1 MLIYNMEKQIKLDY
15 LISFLVDKKFTKNIK
30 DTNRKRSN
38 EKIQLDYLEYY
49 NSSNFNYFND
59 ILSNNVDRVGIREG
73 NYVKNSAYFSTA
85 FILFNNFNIME
96 ENDQNYV
103 VNEIKRKIKDDFMC
117 KKFKM
122 KTNLKNLKNILS
134 KILNNYDDVYLL
146 ALYFNVNIFVFNNNT
161 KKVIA
166 FYDEEKVNIYKP
178 NIFLNL
184 INEIY
189 YPLVYKMNNG
199 NLFKYNST
207 ILNKLI
213 FSEYISSYKQNEFII
228 SNDWNEILKKYLD
241 LDTSNIIVDL
251 DIKNSI
257 NLEDSD
263 SEGSFNIND
272 LDVELDQFNNDGYET
287 DNSINSL
294 NEINIE
300 VVDDNQELKYD
311 ISNLGKYKKDELFE
325 IIKSKSLNC
334 KVNKKS
340 LKSDIIKEI
349 KEKLY

>member
-1 MLIYNMEKQIKLDY
+1 MEKQIKLDY

-30 DTNRKRSN
+30 GTNRKKSN
-38 EKIQLDYLEYY
+38 EKTQLDYLEYY

-59 ILSNNVDRVGIREG
+59 ILSNNIDRVGIREG

-85 FILFNNFNIME
+85 FILFKNFNIME
-96 ENDQNYV
+96 ENDQNYII
-103 VNEIKRKIKDDFMC
+103 NEIKRKIKDDFMC

-122 KTNLKNLKNILS
+122 KTNLKKLKNILN
-134 KILNNYDDVYLL
+134 KDINNYEDVYLL
-146 ALYFNVNIFVFNNNT
+146 ALYFNVNIYVFNNTT
-161 KKVIA
+161 KKITA
-166 FYDEEKVNIYKP
+166 FYDGNKVNIYKP

-184 INEIY
+184 IGEIY

-207 ILNKLI
+207 ILNKLL
-213 FSEYISSYKQNEFII
+213 FSDDINSYKQDEFII
-228 SNDWNEILKKYLD
+228 SNDWNEILKNYLE

-251 DIKNSI
+251 NIKNSI

-272 LDVELDQFNNDGYET
+272 LDMELNEFNEGY
-287 DNSINSL
+287 NSDKSDKSL
-294 NEINIE
+294 DEINIE
-300 VVDDNQELKYD
+300 VEDSFKYD
-311 ISNLGKYKKDELFE
+311 ISNLEKYKKEELLD
-325 IIKSKSLNC
+325 IIKNKSLKC

-349 KEKLY
+349 KQKLC